1 MALKSWYAAL
11 AIIVGVVGL
20 ALDFYVIAGTLVAGP
35 LNPVARSFPN
45 MFVYY
50 WTFLTNLSNG
60 ALLLFYLGD
69 VFSWPWL
76 RWSRHPVARASMAG
90 IITLVMGFYH
100 IMLAPG
106 LVTLTGPI
114 VLSNQL
120 LHTATPILFLVWWL
134 VFNGHGTLRYRN
146 VPAELAPGI
155 LYVVYILVRGPLAGE
170 YPYTILDPT
179 WGMPGSQP
187 QGYVGVLAGVA
198 VLVVLVAIFD
208 IVLTFID
215 GLLGRRGKTA

>member
-1 MALKSWYAAL
+1 MALKSWYATL
-11 AIIVGVVGL
+11 AIIVGAVGL
-20 ALDFYVIAGTLVAGP
+20 ALDFHVIAGTMVAGP
-35 LNPVARSFPN
+35 LNPVARSLPN
-45 MFVYY
+45 MVVYY

-60 ALLLFYLGD
+60 ALILFYLGD
-69 VFSWPWL
+69 VTGWRWL
-76 RWSRHPVARASMAG
+76 GWTRHPAARASMAG
-90 IITLVMGFYH
+90 IIALVMGFYH

-106 LVTLTGPI
+106 LADLTGPI

-120 LHTATPILFLVWWL
+120 LHTATPMLFLLWWL
-134 VFNGHGTLRYRN
+134 VFNGHGMLRYRD

-179 WGMPGSQP
+179 WGPPGAGP

-208 IVLTFID
+208 CALTFVD
-215 GLLGRRGKTA
+215 GLLGRRSRTA